1 MNGQMNIKRAI
12 EAQRKRLDRMAGQ
25 TRDLSMLLDEAR
37 KMDWLIELYENRR
50 TKECIVKD
58 A

>member
-1 MNGQMNIKRAI
+1 MNIKRAI